1 MGSLLPRKCYISIDL
16 PFKIKLFF
24 DKQGVSH
31 TISALFSSLALR
43 LWSRNGDLYPS
54 SLALLGIF
62 LLTNLI
68 SFIGPLRWVCLLWDT
83 NRRCCTILALL
94 NSLAPIL

>member
-62 LLTNLI
+62 FTYKSYLI
-68 SFIGPLRWVCLLWDT
+68 YWPFKVGLFTMGHQQEMLYHSCFT
-83 NRRCCTILALL
+83 
-94 NSLAPIL
+94 